1 MIVDVK
7 KEVASHRTTYNRSS
21 RCGDSLRAERR
32 RAIEPRD
39 SFYFL
44 VSILLLKENKV
55 SGQSSQNTRSLGKF
69 DKPVQKLVRLTM
81 TSILLPASEQT

>member
-7 KEVASHRTTYNRSS
+7 KEVESHRTTYNRSS
-21 RCGDSLRAERR
+21 HCGDSQRAERQ

-39 SFYFL
+39 SFYSL
-44 VSILLLKENKV
+44 ASIIVLKENRV
-55 SGQSSQNTRSLGKF
+55 SGQSSQTTRSLGKF

-81 TSILLPASEQT
+81 TSILLPASEQM